1 VPPRADKLATT
12 TVNARPLRVL
22 VVDADGDVFRFLAG
36 ALPAAAVTRE
46 VGAAAALARLTAAAD
61 EPFDLVIVD
70 CETEAGPRPPR
81 GGLELARVVATR
93 WPWMSVVICTPP
105 GQEPRL
111 AQTMLP
117 PALRKPLDAI
127 AIRRTIR
134 GVQGAIRS
142 RRTRSLSSSAIK
154 RVLAFVGEHYTE
166 SIALTDLARMAA
178 MSRSHFCRVFRGVA
192 GVSLR
197 NYVRELRLARARELI
212 TSSPRSLTA
221 IAHEVGYYDL
231 PHFDKAFRKRFGLAP
246 SAFGRD
252 WATGAAA
259 ATARRRPG

>member
-1 VPPRADKLATT
+1 MPPRAGKPATMAL
-12 TVNARPLRVL
+12 NARPLRVL
-22 VVDADGDVFRFLAG
+22 VVDEDGDVFRFLAA

-46 VGAAAALARLTAAAD
+46 VGAAAALARLATAAD
-61 EPFDLVIVD
+61 EPFDLVLVD
-70 CETEAGPRPPR
+70 CDTEAGERPAR

-105 GQEPRL
+105 GEQHRL
-111 AQTMLP
+111 APMMFPHT
-117 PALRKPLDAI
+117 LRKPLDAI
-127 AIRRTIR
+127 AIRRAIR

-142 RRTRSLSSSAIK
+142 RRTRSVSSSAMK
-154 RVLAFVGEHYTE
+154 RVLAFVSEHYTE

-197 NYVRELRLARARELI
+197 DYVRELRLARARELV
-212 TSSPRSLTA
+212 TSSPLSLTA

-231 PHFDKAFRKRFGLAP
+231 PHFDKAFRKRFGRAP
-246 SAFGRD
+246 SAYVGDR
-252 WATGAAA
+252 AAGAAA
-259 ATARRRPG
+259 ANGRRRPA